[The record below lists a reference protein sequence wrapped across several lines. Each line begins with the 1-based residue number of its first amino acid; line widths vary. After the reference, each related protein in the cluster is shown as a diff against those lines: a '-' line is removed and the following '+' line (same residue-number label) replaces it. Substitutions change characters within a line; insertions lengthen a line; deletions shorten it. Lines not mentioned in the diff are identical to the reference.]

1 MGFRPLRR
9 RQIVHVLCF
18 PPRSIDD
25 TNRKNEIASLVR
37 ENTSIKIEN
46 ASLKSENLL
55 LRDEISSLKAK
66 LRSLSL
72 CSLCQA
78 PIVVPSERDSIFPR
92 DTSISTAVDEPSTN
106 DEDVTGDE
114 LASRFQQFSLES
126 VKNKIFKTAGSFAL
140 ANDAMA
146 MKERYLGGPVA
157 SHARRRLFW
166 DTLPWEKGPYE
177 CHYVFP
183 QPDLIT
189 SLVQV
194 YFATVH
200 ATFPVLHRPSFE
212 RPLAEGLHLTDHD
225 FGGLLLAVL
234 AVASR
239 YSDDPRV
246 LVEGDDTVLS
256 AGWKYANQIQIIL
269 GKSPDPSIYEV
280 QMYALCSRYVLGTS
294 RPEVCSLYTDL
305 GISCLRLR
313 GEYRRKRDEHNVNL
327 QDEEWRRVF
336 WQVFYLVFDR
346 MGCVFHG
353 RPPGFD
359 LEDEDVDLPLEVDD
373 EYWERGFVQP
383 LGKPPL
389 QSYLVQ
395 HARLCIIL
403 GDAMRRL
410 YVSTETK
417 MRFGWHGSEWERS
430 TVAELDSAMNDFLD
444 SIPPHLRW
452 DPVSPPQGT
461 FFDQSL
467 ALHVA
472 FQHIQITI
480 HRPYIHKMGALA
492 GPALSIC
499 TGAARSILHMA
510 SVWLAR
516 RRWQPPTL
524 MNSVFVSGII
534 LVLNM
539 FNTKRAHPGLSM
551 DLKKDLA
558 HVDTAMEVMKVLE
571 SRQGFPSSFLP
582 SFFPPIEPPNHN

>member
-1 MGFRPLRR
+1 
-9 RQIVHVLCF
+9 
-18 PPRSIDD
+18 
-25 TNRKNEIASLVR
+25 
-37 ENTSIKIEN
+37 
-46 ASLKSENLL
+46 
-55 LRDEISSLKAK
+55 
-66 LRSLSL
+66 
-72 CSLCQA
+72 
-78 PIVVPSERDSIFPR
+78 
-92 DTSISTAVDEPSTN
+92 
-106 DEDVTGDE
+106 
-114 LASRFQQFSLES
+114 
-126 VKNKIFKTAGSFAL
+126 
-140 ANDAMA
+140 
-146 MKERYLGGPVA
+146 
-157 SHARRRLFW
+157 
-166 DTLPWEKGPYE
+166 
-177 CHYVFP
+177 
-183 QPDLIT
+183 LIT

-200 ATFPVLHRPSFE
+200 PTFPILHRPSFE
-212 RPLAEGLHLTDHD
+212 RPLSEGLHLTDHD

-246 LVEGDDTVLS
+246 LVEGDDTSLS

-269 GKSPDPSIYEV
+269 WKSVDPSIYEV
-280 QMYALCSRYVLGTS
+280 QMYALCSLYVLGTS
-294 RPEVCSLYTDL
+294 RPEVCTLYTDL

-313 GEYRRKRDEHNVNL
+313 GEYRRKRDEHNMNL
-327 QDEEWRRVF
+327 QDEAWRRVF
-336 WQVFYLVFDR
+336 WRVSYLVFDR

-373 EYWERGFVQP
+373 EYWERGSVQP

-389 QSYLVQ
+389 HSYLVQ

-417 MRFGWHGSEWERS
+417 MRYGWHGPEWERS

-472 FQHIQITI
+472 YQHIQIMI

-510 SVWLAR
+510 SVWLKK
-516 RRWQPPTL
+516 WQKQPPIL
-524 MNSVFVSGII
+524 LNSVFVSGII

-539 FNTKRAHPGLSM
+539 FITKRAHAGLSV
-551 DLKKDLA
+551 DVKKDLA
-558 HVDTAMEVMKVLE
+558 HVDAAMEVMKVLE
-571 SRQGFPSSFLP
+571 ARFQPAGRLRELLSSLAAGTSVDAAPLHLEHPTASESAADFAHPLP
-582 SFFPPIEPPNHN
+582 GHGHSQIHLEPGVSIEQLLAATATPFYQDDVLMAMWTDVPADFANLNEWDAYIGNLSTE

>member
-1 MGFRPLRR
+1 MGLNPLRR
-9 RQIVHVLCF
+9 HQIVHVLCF
-18 PPRSIDD
+18 SPRSIGD
-25 TNRKNEIASLVR
+25 TKNEIASLVR

-46 ASLKSENLL
+46 ASLKSENLIL
-55 LRDEISSLKAK
+55 GDEISSLKAK

-78 PIVVPSERDSIFPR
+78 PIVVPSEHESIFPG
-92 DTSISTAVDEPSTN
+92 DAYISTGVEEAPTN

-177 CHYVFP
+177 CHYIFP
-183 QPDLIT
+183 HPDLIT

-212 RPLAEGLHLTDHD
+212 RPLSEGLHLTDYD

-256 AGWKYANQIQIIL
+256 AGWKYANQIQIII

-280 QMYALCSRYVLGTS
+280 QMYALCSLYVLGTS

-336 WQVFYLVFDR
+336 WFYLVFDR

-417 MRFGWHGSEWERS
+417 MRFGWHGPEWERT

-472 FQHIQITI
+472 YQHIQIMI

-571 SRQGFPSSFLP
+571 SRQGFPFPSSLLL
-582 SFFPPIEPPNHN
+582 HH